1 MSINLFFHAYG
12 SKNLPALIVLH
23 GLFGS
28 SDNWHT
34 VGTVFSKHFF
44 TLVPD
49 ARNHGRSPHD
59 DKFDYQVMAD
69 DVVEFIHQQHLPSA
83 SLIGHSMGGKTA
95 MLAALQHPER
105 IDKLIVV
112 DIAPRSYPPEH
123 ELIFE
128 TLNSIDLSAMVRRT
142 DIETKL
148 AKRIADDAT
157 VQLLM
162 KNITR
167 DEQGKFRWKIN
178 LPIIQKNY
186 ESLNAALPL
195 QSTRSEKPA
204 LFIRGEHSEYILLE
218 DLKPIAELFPR
229 AELVT
234 IKNASH
240 WVHADAPDDFAQT
253 ALEFLLS

>member
-1 MSINLFFHAYG
+1 
-12 SKNLPALIVLH
+12 LPALIILH

-28 SDNWHT
+28 SDNWHS
-34 VGTVFSKHFF
+34 VGNVFSKHFF
-44 TLVPD
+44 SLVPD
-49 ARNHGRSPHD
+49 ARNHGRSPHSD
-59 DKFDYQVMAD
+59 EFDYQVMTN
-69 DVVEFIHQQHLPSA
+69 DVAEFIQQQHLASV

-95 MLAALQHPER
+95 MLAALQHPEL

-112 DIAPRSYPPEH
+112 DIAPRAYPPEH

-128 TLNSIDLSAMVRRT
+128 ALNSIDLSAMVRRI

-148 AKRIADDAT
+148 AQHISDAAT

-162 KNITR
+162 KNLTR
-167 DEQGKFRWKIN
+167 DEQGKFRWKMN
-178 LPIIQKNY
+178 LPVIQKNY
-186 ESLNAALPL
+186 ESINNSLLS
-195 QSTRSEKPA
+195 QQTRFEKPA
-204 LFIRGEHSEYILLE
+204 LFIRGEHSEYILME

-234 IKNASH
+234 IKNAAH

>member
-1 MSINLFFHAYG
+1 
-12 SKNLPALIVLH
+12 LPALIILH

-28 SDNWHT
+28 SDNWHSL
-34 VGTVFSKHFF
+34 GSAFGKQFH
-44 TLVPD
+44 TLIPD
-49 ARNHGRSPHD
+49 ARNHGRSPHSD
-59 DKFDYQVMAD
+59 EFDYQVMAN
-69 DVVEFIHQQHLPSA
+69 DVVELMQQHHLASV

-95 MLAALQHPER
+95 MLAALQNPEL

-128 TLNSIDLSAMVRRT
+128 ALNSIDLSTIVRRT
-142 DIETKL
+142 DIEAKL
-148 AKRIADDAT
+148 AQHISETAT

-162 KNITR
+162 KNLAR

-178 LPIIQKNY
+178 LPVIQKNY
-186 ESLNAALPL
+186 ESINGGLPP
-195 QSTRSEKPA
+195 QQTRFEKPA
-204 LFIRGEHSEYILLE
+204 LFIRGEHSEYILME

-234 IKNASH
+234 IKNAAH
-240 WVHADAPDDFAQT
+240 WVHADAPEDFTHT

>member
-1 MSINLFFHAYG
+1 LNLHVHSYG
-12 SKNLPALIVLH
+12 SQGLPALIILH

-34 VGTVFSKHFF
+34 LGNIFGKQFH
-44 TLVPD
+44 TLILD
-49 ARNHGRSPHD
+49 ARNHGMSPHSSE
-59 DKFDYQVMAD
+59 FDYQVMAD
-69 DVVEFIHQQHLPSA
+69 DVVEFIHQQHLTSA

-95 MLAALQHPER
+95 MLTALQHPEL

-112 DIAPRSYPPEH
+112 DMATRAYLPEH
-123 ELIFE
+123 EIIFE
-128 TLNSIDLSAMVRRT
+128 TLNFIDLSTMVRRI

-148 AKRIADDAT
+148 AQQILDAAT

-162 KNITR
+162 KNLAR
-167 DEQGKFRWKIN
+167 DEQGRFRWKIN
-178 LPIIQKNY
+178 LPVIQKNY
-186 ESLNAALPL
+186 ESINAELPTS
-195 QSTRSEKPA
+195 STRYEKPA

-218 DLKPIAELFPR
+218 DLRPIAALFPR

-253 ALEFLLS
+253 VIEFLLS